1 MPYGQWWPAEPRPR
15 LGAVNYDAS
24 QQDCLAACAM
34 TDAEG
39 YTGVAEEMDP
49 PELVGL
55 VNRYFRALFRAVL
68 GNGGLVLDV
77 KGDGILALWTSEAP
91 DAALRARVC
100 RSCLQMV
107 EASDRF
113 NMCFP
118 ARRLPTRIGV
128 DFGPV
133 ALANVGA
140 FERYE
145 YRAVGDTVNTCARL
159 EQLNKQLGT
168 RVLVS
173 QQLAEGIDGFLFR
186 DLGEFMLRGKRAP
199 LRVLELVAAKAAATR
214 RQRALCEAFALALAA
229 YERGSLGPALEAF
242 GSLRERYPDDGPTRL
257 FLRRCTEAEGKPG
270 FLPGAMRESHLAGA
284 LH

>member
-1 MPYGQWWPAEPRPR
+1 MKSDPSEH
-15 LGAVNYDAS
+15 
-24 QQDCLAACAM
+24 DCLAACAM

-39 YTGVAEEMDP
+39 YTGVAESMPP

-77 KGDGILALWTSEAP
+77 KGDGILAIWTSGTPGAV
-91 DAALRARVC
+91 LRTQVC

-159 EQLNKQLGT
+159 EQLNKALGT

-173 QQLAEGIDGFLFR
+173 QALAEDVDAFLFR
-186 DLGEFMLRGKRAP
+186 DLGDFMLRGKRSP
-199 LRVLELVAAKAAATR
+199 LRVLELVAPREHATR
-214 RQRALCEAFALALAA
+214 RQRALCEGFRIALDA
-229 YERGSLGPALEAF
+229 YEVGETERALGIFE
-242 GSLRERYPDDGPTRL
+242 GLRARFPDDGPTRV
-257 FLRRCTEAEGKPG
+257 FLRRCLEATEGLP
-270 FLPGAMRESHLAGA
+270 PGAASPETPLAA
-284 LH
+284 ARC

>member
-1 MPYGQWWPAEPRPR
+1 MKSDLCEH
-15 LGAVNYDAS
+15 
-24 QQDCLAACAM
+24 DCLAACAM

-39 YTGVAEEMDP
+39 YTGVAETIPP
-49 PELVGL
+49 PELVVL

-77 KGDGILALWTSEAP
+77 KGDGILAIWTNRAP
-91 DAALRARVC
+91 DAALRTQVC

-159 EQLNKQLGT
+159 EQLNKALGT

-173 QQLAEGIDGFLFR
+173 QALAAGVDAFLFR
-186 DLGEFMLRGKRAP
+186 DLGDFMLRGKRSP
-199 LRVLELVAAKAAATR
+199 LRVLELVAPRAEATR
-214 RQRALCEAFALALAA
+214 RQRTLCDGFRIALHA
-229 YERGSLGPALEAF
+229 YERGNLEYALEVF
-242 GSLRERYPDDGPTRL
+242 EGLRSSYPDDGPTRV
-257 FLRRCTEAEGKPG
+257 FLRRCLDAGEA
-270 FLPGAMRESHLAGA
+270 LAPGAAAMPETPLTAARC
-284 LH
+284 

>member
-1 MPYGQWWPAEPRPR
+1 MKPDLCEH
-15 LGAVNYDAS
+15 
-24 QQDCLAACAM
+24 DCLAACAM

-39 YTGVAEEMDP
+39 YTGVAEGLPP
-49 PELVGL
+49 PELVAL

-77 KGDGILALWTSEAP
+77 KGDGILAIWTSGAP
-91 DAALRARVC
+91 DASLRAQVC

-159 EQLNKQLGT
+159 EQLNKALGT

-173 QQLAEGIDGFLFR
+173 QSLAEGVDAFLFR
-186 DLGEFMLRGKRAP
+186 DLGEFMLRGKRSP
-199 LRVLELVAAKAAATR
+199 LRVLELVAPRALATR
-214 RQRALCEAFALALAA
+214 RQRALCEGFRLALDA
-229 YERGSLGPALEAF
+229 YDRGEIDHALDIF
-242 GSLRERYPDDGPTRL
+242 DVLRARYPDDGPTRV
-257 FLRRCTEAEGKPG
+257 FLRRCLQPREGFSG
-270 FLPGAMRESHLAGA
+270 GAATMHETPLAA
-284 LH
+284 ARC

>member
-1 MPYGQWWPAEPRPR
+1 
-15 LGAVNYDAS
+15 
-24 QQDCLAACAM
+24 M

-39 YTGVAEEMDP
+39 YTGVAESLPP

-77 KGDGILALWTSEAP
+77 KGDGILAIWTSGMP
-91 DAALRARVC
+91 DAALRTQVC

-159 EQLNKQLGT
+159 EQLNKALGT

-173 QQLAEGIDGFLFR
+173 QALAEGVGAFLFR
-186 DLGEFMLRGKRAP
+186 DLGDFMLRGKRSP
-199 LRVLELVAAKAAATR
+199 LRVFELVAPREHATR
-214 RQRALCEAFALALAA
+214 RQRALCEGFRVALAA
-229 YERGSLGPALEAF
+229 YDAGQLERSLDAF
-242 GSLRERYPDDGPTRL
+242 EGLRSQFPDDGPTRF
-257 FLRRCTEAEGKPG
+257 FLRRCLTP
-270 FLPGAMRESHLAGA
+270 LAA
-284 LH
+284 ARC

>member
-1 MPYGQWWPAEPRPR
+1 MNFDPSEH
-15 LGAVNYDAS
+15 
-24 QQDCLAACAM
+24 DCLAACAM

-39 YTGVAEEMDP
+39 YTGVAEALPP

-77 KGDGILALWTSEAP
+77 KGDGILAIWTSGTPGAV
-91 DAALRARVC
+91 LRTQVC

-133 ALANVGA
+133 ALATCGGTRDLEPDPPLLLPDSVVPPAAPLSTISVPLDIPVGVLA
-140 FERYE
+140 DLLED
-145 YRAVGDTVNTCARL
+145 AVPRS
-159 EQLNKQLGT
+159 LGT
-168 RVLVS
+168 SDSMRT
-173 QQLAEGIDGFLFR
+173 IPRDGR
-186 DLGEFMLRGKRAP
+186 TR
-199 LRVLELVAAKAAATR
+199 ATR
-214 RQRALCEAFALALAA
+214 PPRRPGRSDRPAPGRPVSRRQSGTHGPV
-229 YERGSLGPALEAF
+229 ERGSRLSPR
-242 GSLRERYPDDGPTRL
+242 SPRQERRARP
-257 FLRRCTEAEGKPG
+257 
-270 FLPGAMRESHLAGA
+270 S
-284 LH
+284 